1 MSKVSKSIYL
11 CDTEI
16 NLTTCSRLGAACA
29 ALRSPLRAV
38 IGAEIKGFSFRRLSS
53 HRRFSFQ
60 TDRPSRLR
68 AVLYL
73 THGDN

>member
-1 MSKVSKSIYL
+1 MLEGVMFGHNWSVYIATTFLSAMGKVSKSIYL

-38 IGAEIKGFSFRRLSS
+38 IGAENQ
-53 HRRFSFQ
+53 RF
-60 TDRPSRLR
+60 
-68 AVLYL
+68 
-73 THGDN
+73 